1 MNLLFKLI
9 IVVLI
14 SIKVEADRACAFVK
28 CKNNERCVNR
38 RFLCVNSSCPRMVF
52 CAKTKTE
59 FTNGPT
65 SCENVKC
72 SNGYIC
78 VVKVSRCSWNTPCK
92 EQIARCITEM
102 EYYEG
107 PASCEGYKCPIGKDC
122 ILRESFCMKPP
133 CKLIK
138 SCFSKR
144 DIHKWLEKC
153 KSLGCLSSH
162 ECFLRK
168 PDNVCEFTKCNH
180 SPDCFARTASELN
193 LYEQCRGWIC
203 PQGQLCTVQ
212 SNSRSC
218 EQTDLSSTINSKN
231 NSEVKNP
238 PAFSTRSFFNSA
250 PDKSSLYSLLE
261 NLNNESDIIN
271 FWVDQARADKNFI
284 EFRQWLK
291 NVRFLLGEDA
301 FGLWLGR
308 LKNVT
313 EKKFHLWL
321 PSADFNMEFWRS
333 KEEKKN
339 IYETDSL
346 INPEYKLRSF
356 TAPNNTTKNSTSLFY
371 PKDPQFRLQDE
382 VETTDNKNMSG
393 YYLSVINQI
402 DKLLGAI
409 APAIEY
415 NQQSVL
421 KKLANES
428 AVLDDQK
435 KVSLIS
441 VLQKLR
447 DEREIYVYIINKTR
461 ELVAKAQPLVPSI
474 YIDEIIDKLKEN
486 LTSGRRSEFGKNI
499 SDDSVVE
506 IIATPDYENDNETE
520 FFLVDYGEPITDLK
534 VNQSVPRIVV
544 RIENNMKPLP
554 KIGTV
559 KFNFAGNSHK
569 LLNNTELRMKNYDYY
584 SDDGIYDTSKRIG
597 NKTN

>member
-1 MNLLFKLI
+1 MNLLLKLI
-9 IVVLI
+9 IVSLI
-14 SIKVEADRACAFVK
+14 YIKVKADRACAFVK

-38 RFLCVNSSCPRMVF
+38 KFLCVNSPCPRMVF

-59 FTNGPT
+59 LVNGPS

-78 VVKVSRCSWNTPCK
+78 IVKVSRCSWNTPCK

-138 SCFSKR
+138 SCFYKR

-153 KSLGCLSSH
+153 KSIGCLSSH

-180 SPDCFARTASELN
+180 SPDCFARTESELN

-203 PQGQLCTVQ
+203 PKGQLCNVQ
-212 SNSRSC
+212 LNSRSC
-218 EQTDLSSTINSKN
+218 GQTELSSTINSKN
-231 NSEVKNP
+231 NSELKTP
-238 PAFSTRSFFNSA
+238 LTFSTRSFFNSA
-250 PDKSSLYSLLE
+250 PNKSSLYSLLE

-301 FGLWLGR
+301 FSLWLGR

-321 PSADFNMEFWRS
+321 PSEDFNMEFWRS
-333 KEEKKN
+333 KEDKKN
-339 IYETDSL
+339 IYDTDSL
-346 INPEYKLRSF
+346 INPEFKLRSF
-356 TAPNNTTKNSTSLFY
+356 KPPNNTSKNLTSLFY
-371 PKDPQFRLQDE
+371 PKDPQFRFQDE
-382 VETTDNKNMSG
+382 LETITNKNVSE

-474 YIDEIIDKLKEN
+474 YIDEIINKLKEN
-486 LTSGRRSEFGKNI
+486 ITSGRRSEFGKNI

-559 KFNFAGNSHK
+559 KFN
-569 LLNNTELRMKNYDYY
+569 
-584 SDDGIYDTSKRIG
+584 
-597 NKTN
+597 